1 VDRDHFREVARPRSE
16 GSNGWP
22 FAGRERE
29 LAAIVR
35 GARGGAAAVVLA
47 GPTGVG
53 KSRLAARGPAELG
66 RYGWSTDTV
75 RGTSSARDT
84 PHRALAHLLPAVM
97 PAGVI
102 NPLRWAVD
110 QMVPVGQRRRA
121 LLVDHAHQLD
131 APSAAVVS
139 HLVEKRRA
147 TVLASVR
154 TAEPTPD
161 AIASLLRGDRA
172 EQIELGALSV
182 EETAHTVRG
191 ALRGVIEPATPELL
205 AQARTSYS
213 EAAGLRGHYLDSQN
227 AAVPRWT
234 PSTAGATPFR
244 WIVVPLHMNWMA
256 CALWVADLVSAGDG
270 DAALRCALDH
280 AERSIQADTPA
291 MAALHTAVRL
301 GAAAARRTA
310 RNWWSSLPSTR
321 HPANPRPPSWPT
333 RSVSTRNAS
342 SGSPTSTST
351 STSTYPVAG
360 PPCCAWDWCATNRNH
375 RAAPGPPAWSPPT
388 GSHCRRRAP

>member
-1 VDRDHFREVARPRSE
+1 MRAQSGLRPADNRLIGGLPAGRFLTAAAFAS
-16 GSNGWP
+16 GIGRHRGLANAMTIRKSYVGQRPAAGATSRGQLWTVIISGKSP
-22 FAGRERE
+22 GPGPRGRMVGRFAGRERE

-35 GARGGAAAVVLA
+35 GARGSAAAVVLA

-97 PAGVI
+97 PADVI

-110 QMVPVGQRRRA
+110 QMVPAGQRRRA
-121 LLVDHAHQLD
+121 LLVDDAHQLD
-131 APSAAVVS
+131 AASAAVVS

-161 AIASLLRGDRA
+161 AIASLWRGDRA

-227 AAVPRWT
+227 AAR
-234 PSTAGATPFR
+234 
-244 WIVVPLHMNWMA
+244 
-256 CALWVADLVSAGDG
+256 
-270 DAALRCALDH
+270 AALD
-280 AERSIQADTPA
+280 SIDSWRD
-291 MAALHTAVRL
+291 AVL
-301 GAAAARRTA
+301 VDCRTA
-310 RNWWSSLPSTR
+310 AHELD
-321 HPANPRPPSWPT
+321 
-333 RSVSTRNAS
+333 
-342 SGSPTSTST
+342 GL
-351 STSTYPVAG
+351 
-360 PPCCAWDWCATNRNH
+360 
-375 RAAPGPPAWSPPT
+375 RAVG
-388 GSHCRRRAP
+388 G

>member
-1 VDRDHFREVARPRSE
+1 MAVSVASPSFWGVDGIAPKRGLFHVSRPFSVANASTERAAARGQSLDRRVAGRSILDRSSICERHRPAPGPRERNDHQEVVCRPTSRGRSDEPGAAVDRDHFREVARPRSE

-35 GARGGAAAVVLA
+35 GARGSAAAVVLA

-97 PAGVI
+97 PADVI

-110 QMVPVGQRRRA
+110 QMVPAGQRRRA
-121 LLVDHAHQLD
+121 LLVDDAHQLD
-131 APSAAVVS
+131 AASAAVVS

-161 AIASLLRGDRA
+161 AIASLWRGDRA

-227 AAVPRWT
+227 AAR
-234 PSTAGATPFR
+234 
-244 WIVVPLHMNWMA
+244 
-256 CALWVADLVSAGDG
+256 
-270 DAALRCALDH
+270 AALD
-280 AERSIQADTPA
+280 SIDSWRD
-291 MAALHTAVRL
+291 AVL
-301 GAAAARRTA
+301 VDCRTA
-310 RNWWSSLPSTR
+310 AHELD
-321 HPANPRPPSWPT
+321 
-333 RSVSTRNAS
+333 
-342 SGSPTSTST
+342 GL
-351 STSTYPVAG
+351 
-360 PPCCAWDWCATNRNH
+360 
-375 RAAPGPPAWSPPT
+375 RAVG
-388 GSHCRRRAP
+388 G